1 MHHGVVCDPDCRDR
15 VDHTL
20 EAEDL
25 AELKEFVANNFPFL
39 EPEPAIRERCMHTV
53 WNKNLDHLIPYFGSY

>member
-53 WNKNLDHLIPYFGSY
+53 